1 MKKIL
6 FLCLLALAGCFM
18 PMNGKNITGSR
29 PDFAFPR
36 KVETTAQS
44 DLDRALTDGNSPQ
57 ALNALIRW
65 SLAKVAVSADSLP
78 SVLGKIEAVKART
91 SDEAAL
97 SLMNL
102 LEARIYTGAYQ
113 SDRWT
118 YDQRPANSDVAGT
131 DYRLWSRVQFS
142 GKVKSLV
149 DAALQPRAALLAMP
163 LTDFD
168 NVIEY
173 ERDALTFYPTLYDFA
188 ASQAID
194 CLTTFADRN
203 AVLPVALLADMLDQS
218 LYPANASG
226 VNAEILGI
234 YRSLILGRDGTA
246 PAVRAQVDMI
256 DYICPRLF
264 GTVTPVATY
273 LRRYAPTSDSRR
285 NDAFMEAYRRNITS
299 PYAVEFLLQIRPD
312 GQEQKKT
319 LYGLLSDFAAKNPD
333 YFNIN
338 EVKNRLSGMSAKTVR
353 TEYAAQGVKGGTLP
367 VKVTADNVNA
377 VTLKLV
383 DVTSVARAARNR
395 SQVKL
400 TRSQIRPVS
409 TVEVSLEGEV
419 PFFASR
425 MVEFKL
431 PRFGLFAVVADFAGR
446 QQADVEWVDV
456 VSCSNLTGSAMSKD
470 GKSTAIVADAE
481 SGAPVDG
488 ASIRFTPWNR
498 KIGTVSL
505 PGKTDREGML
515 ALDVKEYGQMEP
527 QLGEDVFAPGCSVY
541 HSSDASDGTTRYGA
555 NIFTSL
561 KLYRPGDVVDFSAAV
576 YSHTSRGGNTIAQ
589 NETFTAVLRDAN
601 YQSIDTLTLTTDSWG
616 RIQGAFSLPKAGL
629 TGNYSIELGK
639 GDKTFGYTYF
649 TVSDYKL
656 PTFMVEIKNVE
667 RPANTA
673 DNAVIEG
680 MASTFAGF
688 PVAEATVKA
697 SVKVR
702 SGYWFY
708 ASVSPV
714 FFETETTTGADGT
727 FRIVIPAEAIASSP
741 NAAGYFMVDVA
752 VVSPDG
758 ETQQAST
765 GFNMGK
771 PLNITV
777 NIPQI
782 YIPETASAS
791 VTAVDGSGKDVSV
804 QFAYT
809 VKRCVE
815 KLYNDFDDDPSFE
828 DYKSGECASGSI
840 DGLLSSLPSGK
851 YVAEFIPVDS
861 ALADKA
867 FSGEFVVY
875 RKADKACPVQDL
887 LWLPESEVVADA
899 DGKFRITFGTA
910 VEHAN
915 VLLTLCTLDSTVVE
929 HRWLRDVNGMR
940 HVDLKLPS
948 VESRVRVYLRTVSRL
963 HSMSASIDV
972 FPASTRKKIEITTE
986 TFRDKVIPGSEET
999 ITFRIKGID
1008 GAAAESA
1015 VLLDMSNKAI
1025 DILESNPLRW
1035 ALASHPMGFL
1045 SVDGW
1050 SFTQR
1055 ASTLRS
1061 AVNYLKNNVIVAPEF
1076 NLYGRSFMPERV
1088 FNLARQFRSTN
1099 YTMKAMGTEEAE
1111 AEDAIVTMDQA
1122 APSAQAK
1129 MALAGSADGV
1139 VAESAMDEGTAEE
1152 TPSAAETDDAAQYRP
1167 SEIPLAF
1174 FRPMLVTD
1182 ADGTLSITYTVPDA
1196 NTTWVLRALAYNRNL
1211 LSATTQADVV
1221 ASKPLMVSAN
1231 APRFLRTSDKVVMQA
1246 SVMNATDSMLCASTT
1261 LQVVDFASGKVLTEV
1276 TSTDSIAAGGRA
1288 VVGIPYSVLAD
1299 VQGVLLRV
1307 KSTAGTFTDGEQ
1319 ALVAVLPSDQ
1329 DVVES
1334 QMFYLA
1340 PGQQSYTTTVEPVG
1354 DGRAFLKFT
1363 ENPAWEVV
1371 SALPGLRENKI
1382 NSSIEAA
1389 SALFSAS
1396 VAEGLMRSYPEVA
1409 RALRAWSENPSDSA
1423 LVSELSKN
1431 SELKS
1436 ILLNSTPWVS
1446 DALSQTQRMQR
1457 LVLLLDKRNT
1467 SAAIENA
1474 IAELARTYQ
1483 SDGGWSWTP
1492 NYPEISDWST
1502 EMVLQMLGQLNRLG
1516 WLPSDRK
1523 LGSMIEGSLKR
1534 LDRVTAERYAK
1545 HRQGDFTDYAY
1556 VRSMF
1561 PAVKQSSA
1569 GARVTAAVVRRVLG
1583 DWTNGSVTEK
1593 AVDALILNANG
1604 YNATARKVVASLKEY
1619 ATVTPEKGMWWQQ
1632 LDRTFYAGLD
1642 KVGCTALILDA
1653 FTTVTPGSPDI
1664 DRIRQW
1670 LVLQKTNNDWGS
1682 GVCTSKVVA
1691 SILMSG
1697 TDWNV
1702 NPAGTAIHIGS
1713 TLVEPAKEEAFT
1725 GSFTQNI
1732 TPLVREGA
1740 QLTIDRQANYPSF
1753 GAVLTM
1759 RCLPMHDVK
1768 AAGSAELSV
1777 EKSLN
1782 VYRDGQWVPSR
1793 TFSTGDRVQVSLVL
1807 KVESDLSYVVI
1818 QDNRA
1823 ATFEPVEQLPRP
1835 VASEGLW
1842 FYQENR
1848 DASTNLFIDR
1858 LPRGTYMLT
1867 YELFATQGGTFA
1879 SGVASVQSLYNPAM
1893 TAHSSGDEISVK

>member
-18 PMNGKNITGSR
+18 PMNGKNITGSK

-44 DLDRALTDGNSPQ
+44 DLGRALADGNSPQ

-78 SVLGKIEAVKART
+78 AVLGKIEAVKART
-91 SDEAAL
+91 SDVAAL

-118 YDQRPANSDVAGT
+118 YDQRPANTDVAGA
-131 DYRLWSRVQFS
+131 DYRLWSRTQFV
-142 GKVKSLV
+142 GKVKSLI
-149 DAALQPRAALLAMP
+149 DAALQPRAALFAMP

-203 AVLPVALLADMLDQS
+203 AVLPVALLSDMLDQA

-246 PAVRAQVDMI
+246 PGVRAQVNMI

-264 GTVTPVATY
+264 GTETPVAPY

-312 GQEQKKT
+312 SQEQKKS

-353 TEYAAQGVKGGTLP
+353 TEYAAQGVKDGTLP

-409 TVEVSLEGEV
+409 TVEVSLDGEV
-419 PFFASR
+419 PFSASR
-425 MVEFKL
+425 VVEFKL

-470 GKSTAIVADAE
+470 GKSTAVVADVE

-498 KIGTVSL
+498 KFGTVSL
-505 PGKTDREGML
+505 PGKTDGEGML

-527 QLGEDVFAPGCSVY
+527 QLGEDVFAPACSVY

-589 NETFTAVLRDAN
+589 NETFTAVLRGAN

-616 RIQGAFSLPKAGL
+616 RIQGAFSLPKTGL

-656 PTFMVEIKNVE
+656 PTFMVEVKNVE

-680 MASTFAGF
+680 VASTFAGF

-708 ASVSPV
+708 ASVSPE

-782 YIPETASAS
+782 YIPETANAS
-791 VTAVDGSGKDVSV
+791 VTAVDGGGKDVSV
-804 QFAYT
+804 QLAYT

-815 KLYNDFDDDPSFE
+815 KLYDDFDDAPSFE
-828 DYKSGECASGSI
+828 DYKSGECASGSA

-851 YVAEFIPVDS
+851 YVAEFRPVDS

-875 RKADKACPVQDL
+875 RKADKACPVQEL
-887 LWLPESEVVADA
+887 LWLPESEVIADA

-963 HSMSASIDV
+963 HSMSAAIDV
-972 FPASTRKKIEITTE
+972 LPASTRKKIEIITE

-1008 GAAAESA
+1008 GAVAESA

-1025 DILESNPLRW
+1025 DVLESNPLRW
-1035 ALASHPMGFL
+1035 ALASRPMGFL

-1099 YTMKAMGTEEAE
+1099 YTMKATGTEVAE

-1122 APSAQAK
+1122 APAAQVK
-1129 MALAGSADGV
+1129 MALAGLADGV
-1139 VAESAMDEGTAEE
+1139 VTESAMDEGASEE
-1152 TPSAAETDDAAQYRP
+1152 NTSAAETDDAAQYRP

-1371 SALPGLRENKI
+1371 SALPGLLENKI

-1409 RALRAWSENPSDSA
+1409 RALRVWSENPSDSA

-1474 IAELARTYQ
+1474 IAELSRTYQ

-1583 DWTNGSVTEK
+1583 DWANGSVTEK

-1619 ATVTPEKGMWWQQ
+1619 ATVTSEKGMWWQQ

-1653 FTTVTPGSPDI
+1653 FTTVTPGSPEI

-1682 GVCTSKVVA
+1682 GVCTSRVVA

-1713 TLVEPAKEEAFT
+1713 TLVEPVKEEAFT
-1725 GSFTQNI
+1725 GSFTQSI
-1732 TPLVREGA
+1732 TPLVRDGA

>member
-18 PMNGKNITGSR
+18 PMNGKNITGSK

-44 DLDRALTDGNSPQ
+44 DLDRALADGNSSQ

-78 SVLGKIEAVKART
+78 AVLGKIEAVKART
-91 SDEAAL
+91 SDVAAL
-97 SLMNL
+97 SLINL

-142 GKVKSLV
+142 GKVKNLV
-149 DAALQPRAALLAMP
+149 DAALQPRAALFAMP

-264 GTVTPVATY
+264 GTVTPVAPY

-299 PYAVEFLLQIRPD
+299 PYAVEFLLQMRPD

-338 EVKNRLSGMSAKTVR
+338 EVKNRLSGMSAKAVR
-353 TEYAAQGVKGGTLP
+353 TEYAAQGVKGGMLP
-367 VKVTADNVNA
+367 VKVTADNVNV
-377 VTLKLV
+377 VTLQLV
-383 DVTSVARAARNR
+383 DVTSVARSARNR
-395 SQVKL
+395 NQVKL
-400 TRSQIRPVS
+400 TRSQLHPVS
-409 TVEVSLEGEV
+409 TLEVSLGGDV
-419 PFFASR
+419 PFTASR
-425 MVEFKL
+425 VAEFKL
-431 PRFGLFAVVADFAGR
+431 PHFGLFAVIADFAGR

-481 SGAPVDG
+481 TGAPVEG
-488 ASIRFTPWNR
+488 VSVSFTPWNR
-498 KIGTVSL
+498 KTGPVSL
-505 PGKTDREGML
+505 PGVTDGSGML
-515 ALDVKEYGQMEP
+515 ALEVKDYGQICP
-527 QLGEDVFAPGCSVY
+527 ALGADMFAPFCSVY
-541 HSSDASDGTTRYGA
+541 NSSDMTDGTVRYGA
-555 NIFTSL
+555 NMFTSL
-561 KLYRPGDVVDFSAAV
+561 KLYRPGDVVDFSASV

-589 NETFTAVLRDAN
+589 NETFSAVLRDAN
-601 YQSIDTLTLTTDSWG
+601 YQSVDTLALTTDSWG
-616 RIQGAFSLPKAGL
+616 RVQGAFSLPKSGL
-629 TGNYSIELGK
+629 TGNYSIELVR
-639 GDKTFGYTYF
+639 GDRTFGSAYF

-656 PTFMVEIKNVE
+656 PTFMVEVKNVE
-667 RPANTA
+667 RPDNTSE
-673 DNAVIEG
+673 DAVIEG
-680 MASTFAGF
+680 VASTFAGF
-688 PVAEATVKA
+688 PVADA
-697 SVKVR
+697 SVRALVKVR
-702 SGYWFY
+702 SGFWFY
-708 ASVSPV
+708 ASVSPE
-714 FFETETTTGADGT
+714 FFETETTTGPDGT

-771 PLNITV
+771 PLNLSV
-777 NIPQI
+777 KIPQV
-782 YIPETASAS
+782 YVPGTATAS
-791 VTAVDGSGKDVSV
+791 VVAVDGNSKDVGV
-804 QFAYT
+804 QLVYT
-809 VKRCVE
+809 LKRCVGE
-815 KLYNDFDDDPSFE
+815 LYDDFADDSRFE
-828 DYKSGECASGSI
+828 DYKSGECSSGSV

-851 YVAEFIPVDS
+851 YVAEFSPVDVT
-861 ALADKA
+861 LADKA

-875 RKADKACPVQDL
+875 RKADKSCPVQEL

-899 DGKFRITFGTA
+899 DGKFRISFGTA
-910 VEHAN
+910 VKHAN

-929 HRWLRDVNGMR
+929 HRWLRDVSGMR

-948 VESRVRVYLRTVSRL
+948 VESKVRVYLRTVSHM
-963 HSMSASIDV
+963 HSMSAAIDV
-972 FPASTRKKIEITTE
+972 LPASTRKKIEITTE
-986 TFRDKVIPGSEET
+986 TFRDKVMPGSEET
-999 ITFRIKGID
+999 ITFRIKGIE

-1015 VLLDMSNKAI
+1015 VLLDMSSKAI
-1025 DILESNPLRW
+1025 DMLESNPLHW
-1035 ALASHPMGFL
+1035 SLASSQMGFL

-1050 SFTQR
+1050 SFPQR

-1099 YTMKAMGTEEAE
+1099 YTMNAMGTEE

-1122 APSAQAK
+1122 VPSAQAK

-1152 TPSAAETDDAAQYRP
+1152 PPSAAETDDAAQYRP

-1174 FRPMLVTD
+1174 FRPMLVTN
-1182 ADGTLSITYTVPDA
+1182 ADGTLSVTYTVPDA

-1231 APRFLRTSDKVVMQA
+1231 APRFLRTSDKAVMQA
-1246 SVMNATDSMLCASTT
+1246 SVMNATDSMLCAATT
-1261 LQVVDFASGKVLTEV
+1261 LQVVDFASGKVLAEV
-1276 TSTDSIAAGGRA
+1276 VSTDSIAAGARA
-1288 VVGIPYSVLAD
+1288 VVGITYDVLAD

-1307 KSTAGTFTDGEQ
+1307 KSTAGSFTDGEQ
-1319 ALVAVLPSDQ
+1319 ALVTVLPSDQ

-1340 PGQQSYTTTVEPVG
+1340 PGQQSYTTTVAPVG

-1382 NSSIEAA
+1382 NSSIEAT

-1474 IAELARTYQ
+1474 VAELSRTYQ

-1492 NYPEISDWST
+1492 NYPEISEWST
-1502 EMVLQMLGQLNRLG
+1502 QMVLQMLGELNRLG

-1534 LDRVTAERYAK
+1534 LDRVAAERYAK
-1545 HRQGDFTDYAY
+1545 HRKDDFTGYAY

-1569 GARVTAAVVRRVLG
+1569 GARVTEAVVRRILG
-1583 DWTNGSVTEK
+1583 DWTDGSVTDK

-1632 LDRTFYAGLD
+1632 LDRAFYAGFN

-1682 GVCTSKVVA
+1682 GVSTSKVVA

-1702 NPAGTAIHIGS
+1702 NPAGTAIHVGS
-1713 TLVEPAKEEAFT
+1713 TLVEPDKEEAFT

-1732 TPLVREGA
+1732 TPLVRDGA

-1759 RCLPMHDVK
+1759 RSLPMHDVK
-1768 AAGSAELSV
+1768 ASGSAELSV